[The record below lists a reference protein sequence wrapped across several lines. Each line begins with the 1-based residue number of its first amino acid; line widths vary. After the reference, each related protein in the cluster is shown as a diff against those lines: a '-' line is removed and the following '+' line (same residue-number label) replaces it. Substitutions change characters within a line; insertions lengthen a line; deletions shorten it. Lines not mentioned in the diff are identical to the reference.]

1 MEWSLMES
9 LLDSVILI
17 DHLNGIEKATGYLA
31 GLVPERQAIS
41 IVTRAEILV
50 GVSDAESKIVKT
62 LLDQYNLLSIDK
74 ETANLAAE
82 LRKKHGWKLPD
93 AFQAALCIQHGPKLV
108 TRNTKD
114 FNPEKYKFV
123 KIPYTI

>member
-41 IVTRAEILV
+41 VATRAEILV

-74 ETANLAAE
+74 ETADLAAE

-93 AFQAALCIQHGPKLV
+93 AFQAALCIQHGLKLV